1 MQSLITMESQRPMK
15 AFNRIF
21 EYIWPQ
27 WYRVVLTIS
36 CALIVAILLSVSY
49 LTVIPILKVMIKT
62 EGLHPWIEGKVCT
75 NLYGME
81 LNDTNASISEIDK
94 EGLAYKSG
102 FRKGDLLLGIES
114 GADPNLADLSHSRIV
129 RHLAN
134 TTTASITLKVAR
146 DPNDV
151 RGERTFPSITLATPH
166 DANAVRDLAWNWS
179 KRTQHRLEG
188 SVLAQG
194 QRMISHLP
202 RDTSPE
208 GKMKAI
214 ILIIKLMLVVTLL
227 RCIAKYFQAYIA
239 EKIVQVTVTRMREDV
254 FSHVLRM
261 PLGYFSNERPS
272 DAMSRIVRDT
282 GEMSHALKIMFGK
295 AIREPLNALVGLG
308 VAMYLSWQ
316 LTLIFLGGAPL
327 IVIIV
332 AQFGKRM
339 KRASRKTLVAGAQML
354 SKLQESVSGLTV
366 VKVYN
371 QQKNEVSAFRVINH
385 TLLKQQLKISRIAA
399 ATSPA
404 LEIIGMAA
412 ACGALV
418 VGARWVT
425 QSGEQITGENFLAL
439 LVVLGASAEA
449 ARKASDVWNKV
460 QKADAA
466 AERVFFLIDQP
477 TEADLERAA
486 PLLPFKHSIEF
497 DDVTFTYPGTTQS
510 VLNHISITI
519 QAGKTVAVV
528 GANGSGKST
537 LASLVPRFY
546 DPDSGRILV
555 DGQNIQQVNLASLR
569 DQIGMVTQ
577 NVVSFNNSVA
587 YNIAYAR
594 PDASRDD
601 IVEAAKQAFAHEFI
615 ESLSNGYDTIIGE
628 RGTGLSGGQLQ
639 RIVIARA
646 ILKNPAILIFDEAT
660 SQVDAESEAKIHHAI
675 EKLMVNRTTLII
687 AHRFSTVVAADQIV
701 VLDKG
706 SVVAQGTHTEL
717 LETCEQYQGLYKT
730 QLV

>member
-1 MQSLITMESQRPMK
+1 MK

-27 WYRVVLTIS
+27 WHRVALTIT

-62 EGLHPWIEGKVCT
+62 EGLHPWIESKVCT
-75 NLYGME
+75 NLYGMK
-81 LNDTNASISEIDK
+81 LNDTNASISEID
-94 EGLAYKSG
+94 EESLSYKSG
-102 FRKGDLLLGIES
+102 FRQGDLLLGIES
-114 GADPNLADLSHSRIV
+114 DADPNLAKLDFSKLV
-129 RHLAN
+129 QHLAN
-134 TTTASITLKVAR
+134 TTAPSITLRMAR
-146 DPNDV
+146 DSNDV
-151 RGERTFPSITLATPH
+151 RGERTFRSISLITPNDPDATQ
-166 DANAVRDLAWNWS
+166 ALAWNWG
-179 KRTQHRLEG
+179 KRTRHGLEG
-188 SVLAQG
+188 GILAKG
-194 QRMISHLP
+194 QQMISRLP

-214 ILIIKLMLVVTLL
+214 ILIIELMLVVTFL

-239 EKIVQVTVTRMREDV
+239 EKIVQITVTRMREDV

-261 PLGYFSNERPS
+261 PMGYFANERPS
-272 DAMSRIVRDT
+272 DAMSRIVKDT

-295 AIREPLNALVGLG
+295 AIREPLNALIGLG

-327 IVIIV
+327 IFIIV

-339 KRASRKTLVAGAQML
+339 KRASRKTLEAGARML

-371 QQKNEVSAFRVINH
+371 QQDNEVSAFGTINH

-412 ACGALV
+412 ACGALI

-425 QSGEQITGENFLAL
+425 QSSGQIEGENFLAL
-439 LVVLGASAEA
+439 LVILGASAEA
-449 ARKASDVWNKV
+449 ARKASDVWNKI

-466 AERVFFLIDQP
+466 AERVFFLMDQP
-477 TEADLERAA
+477 TETDITDA
-486 PLLPFKHSIEF
+486 PPLSPFKRSIEF
-497 DDVTFTYPGTTQS
+497 KDVTFTYPGTTQS
-510 VLNHISITI
+510 VLNHISINI
-519 QAGKTVAVV
+519 EAGKTIAVV
-528 GANGSGKST
+528 GSNGSGKST
-537 LASLVPRFY
+537 LASLLPRFY
-546 DPDSGRILV
+546 DPDSGSILL
-555 DGQNIQQVNLASLR
+555 DGHDIHKVNLASLR
-569 DQIGMVTQ
+569 NQIGMVTQ
-577 NVVSFNNSVA
+577 NVVSFNNTVA
-587 YNIAYAR
+587 YNIAYAK
-594 PDASRDD
+594 PDASRED

-615 ESLSNGYDTIIGE
+615 ESLPNGYETIIGE

-660 SQVDAESEAKIHHAI
+660 SQVDAESEAKIHDAI
-675 EKLMVNRTTLII
+675 EKLMLNRTTLII

-701 VLDKG
+701 VLHKG
-706 SVVAQGTHTEL
+706 SVVAQGTHTQL
-717 LETCEQYQGLYKT
+717 LDTCKQYQGLYKT